1 MIRKNIAHWV
11 KQGAGEQ
18 VWFVPNSWGSE
29 GESKPQEILQFF
41 PHLSL
46 ETVFPA
52 LKLAQDC

>member
-41 PHLSL
+41 ASFKFGNSISS
-46 ETVFPA
+46 T
-52 LKLAQDC
+52 